1 MQPELNNTK
10 IIFLHSAAWTAKC
23 STCLHVHIFCMN
35 VLFKMST
42 IRHQHLWGG
51 RKHRSSS
58 LVLFIPLKHFL
69 DQGSARSHQKVTP
82 AGGHFSLTDRFCVGT
97 TTTPSPRDVPGPGEL
112 TTIHGTTQILLQ
124 SFFCTY
130 AHRGQAAGH
139 EWLVYFW
146 MYSLH
151 SERVAVGT
159 RQLWR
164 QRVIVA
170 RQPDRSKMA
179 ELTGTGV
186 ETSRTLAV
194 FGKFSLLATP
204 LTPHQTHLMMIIYPT
219 ETTIRRDGW
228 QKNAREREREHKRAR
243 RRKRLRDL
251 KWRIWVFS
259 AFALKQATSDETA
272 TKQSWQSHTLPQRNN
287 KQQLE
292 SAREKLWEKEKW
304 EGKKWEMDRVKRNYF
319 FGEVTMLNLPMLRE
333 QEVYL
338 MALYVW
344 NGEKTCS
351 CHLCLSVACVAE
363 GVSLWSCCGAVLWW
377 EHPEGDTVGHRVL
390 GFSCVCLLT
399 TWGRR
404 RKKNTDIKSMMRLLV
419 EV

>member
-23 STCLHVHIFCMN
+23 STCLHIHIFCMN
-35 VLFKMST
+35 VLFKMSTMFKMST

-58 LVLFIPLKHFL
+58 LVIFIPLKHFL
-69 DQGSARSHQKVTP
+69 NQGAARSHQKVTP

-228 QKNAREREREHKRAR
+228 QKSARERERAQKG
-243 RRKRLRDL
+243 
-251 KWRIWVFS
+251 
-259 AFALKQATSDETA
+259 
-272 TKQSWQSHTLPQRNN
+272 
-287 KQQLE
+287 
-292 SAREKLWEKEKW
+292 KEKK
-304 EGKKWEMDRVKRNYF
+304 EAARSKVENLSLFCLRVETGNFRRDSHQAILAITYSSTKK
-319 FGEVTMLNLPMLRE
+319 
-333 QEVYL
+333 
-338 MALYVW
+338 
-344 NGEKTCS
+344 
-351 CHLCLSVACVAE
+351 
-363 GVSLWSCCGAVLWW
+363 
-377 EHPEGDTVGHRVL
+377 
-390 GFSCVCLLT
+390 
-399 TWGRR
+399 
-404 RKKNTDIKSMMRLLV
+404 
-419 EV
+419 